1 METSIY
7 RTKRARFVGVWLTAA
22 AVLTIALTS
31 PAFAALGGNASS
43 VQTDQAH
50 MKATAQI
57 RMAPNGAY
65 SVHELQSPYKTV
77 VREFISSD
85 GRVFGVA
92 WQGPFIPNMQQILGT
107 YFQQYSAAAKE
118 AKSKYAG
125 RRPMNIQQPGLVV
138 QTSGHMRAYW
148 GRAYVPDMVP
158 QGVSAEEIR

>member
-7 RTKRARFVGVWLTAA
+7 RTKRARFVWVWLTAA

-43 VQTDQAH
+43 VQTDQAR

-57 RMAPNGAY
+57 TMAPNGAY

-138 QTSGHMRAYW
+138 QTSGHMRSYW
-148 GRAYVPDMVP
+148 GRAFVPDMVP
-158 QGVSAEEIR
+158 QGVSAQEIR